1 MFETLLLLFPIIFY
15 YGSSIMKIYYFIK
28 LINDYFLLR
37 LYLKITGRVNDTL
50 VKYLYNDII
59 NNGCFAIKFVQWIV
73 SRCKMMYP
81 SDQPPEW
88 LLLFNDFYEN
98 CPIHPFEY
106 TKKVVFL
113 GFSYYSY

>member
-37 LYLKITGRVNDTL
+37 LYLKVTGKVNGTL

-59 NNGCFAIKFVQWIV
+59 NNGCFAIKFVQWIISSFPTTFFTV
-73 SRCKMMYP
+73 TLFYLMFFFHFLNHFSR
-81 SDQPPEW
+81 S
-88 LLLFNDFYEN
+88 
-98 CPIHPFEY
+98 
-106 TKKVVFL
+106 
-113 GFSYYSY
+113 